1 MFYTNNRLRALAMG
15 LALGLAP
22 LPFSGGHAQA
32 ATAEAGQQQYD
43 IAAGPLNTVLA
54 RFADISG
61 SLIAGNLQLAADKQS
76 PGVSGRFTPD
86 QALSRILEGTG
97 LVADREPDGAYVLR
111 DAQGGGPSRLSPVSV
126 TAPTGYSVQNSLSY
140 DRDTIEAL
148 RPRDMKELFK
158 KESSVAVGGSI
169 PINQKVYVRGVEETA
184 MLVTVDGARQNNKV
198 FHHNAT
204 NLIDPSLLKATRAS
218 AGVAAAD
225 DGPGAVGGSLAY
237 DTVDVGDLLAPG
249 DPVGG
254 FVDGGY
260 QSNGDTVTT
269 AGSVFGRANGFEALG
284 YVKHTDGNDYEDGN
298 GDTAPFTAP
307 ALLSGLAKIAYQGD
321 GPSRFE
327 LSHET
332 VNDEAARPYRANF
345 AGLDGGRPVP
355 DSRIYDLTRDN
366 TVFNYS
372 RDTGEGYWNPEVTL
386 AHNETELE
394 TREVPLA
401 APDTT
406 IVYTGITESLSA
418 TLKNVFHTR
427 LASVSTGIDYY
438 DDSAIFRFEGDP
450 DLEENAQN
458 TGAFLQVRQPIG
470 HKLDLSYG
478 VRYDQ
483 QDFTGTDDSEHDDS
497 GVSSNVFAEFFIN
510 DHLSLN
516 AGYADVWGGTAL
528 AENFILN
535 GAWDYG
541 DQRPVEAYNH
551 TFGGKA
557 NWNGVFAEANRFETR
572 ISNGRV
578 PSFSAG
584 PNEVADFDIE
594 GYDLSLGYAGRRGE
608 IVVKYANIESEKDG
622 EPATSFDGNYFT
634 APLGEIITV
643 SGLYAFTE
651 WRTELGMST
660 EITLDNDA
668 LEDVGN
674 EQEGYTVVD
683 VYAAYRPIPDLS
695 LRLSVDNVTNE
706 AYTDRASYGQEF
718 ATVDTLLEPGRSF
731 GLSAR
736 YDF

>member
-1 MFYTNNRLRALAMG
+1 MFYTSNRLRALAVG
-15 LALGLAP
+15 LVLGLAP
-22 LPFSGGHAQA
+22 LPILSVSAHAA
-32 ATAEAGQQQYD
+32 ATDDAARQYD
-43 IAAGPLNTVLA
+43 IPAGPLNTVLT
-54 RFADISG
+54 RFADVSG

-76 PGVSGRFTPD
+76 QGVSGSFTPD
-86 QALSRILEGTG
+86 QALARILAGTG
-97 LVADREPDGAYVLR
+97 LVADRGPEGAYVLR
-111 DAQGGGPSRLSPVSV
+111 DAGTRGPSRLAPVSV
-126 TAPTGYSVQNSLSY
+126 TAPTRYSVQNSLSY

-148 RPRDMKELFK
+148 RPQDMKDLFK

-225 DGPGAVGGSLAY
+225 DGPGALGGSLAFE
-237 DTVDVGDLLAPG
+237 TVDVGDLLAPG

-254 FVDGGY
+254 FLDGRY
-260 QSNGDTVTT
+260 ATNGDTVTT

-307 ALLSGLAKIAYQGD
+307 ALLSGLAKLAYQGD

-345 AGLDGGRPVP
+345 AGLEGGRPVP

-372 RDTGEGYWNPEVTL
+372 RHTGRGYWNPELTL

-394 TREVPLA
+394 TREIPLS

-418 TLKNVFHTR
+418 TLKNVIHTG
-427 LASVSTGIDYY
+427 LASVSTGVDYY
-438 DDSAIFRFEGDP
+438 DDSAVFRFEGDP

-458 TGAFLQVRQPIG
+458 TGVFLQVRQPIG
-470 HKLDLSYG
+470 QRLDLSYG
-478 VRYDQ
+478 VRHDQ
-483 QDFTGTDDSEHDDS
+483 QDFTGTDDSEHSDS
-497 GVSSNVFAEFFIN
+497 GVSSNVFAEFFVN
-510 DHLSLN
+510 DHIALN

-541 DQRPVEAYNH
+541 DQKPVEAYNH

-557 NWNGVFAEANRFETR
+557 DWNGFFAEANRFETR
-572 ISNGRV
+572 IRNGRV
-578 PSFSAG
+578 PSFSDG

-594 GYDLSLGYAGRRGE
+594 GYDVSLGYTGQRGE
-608 IVVKYANIESEKDG
+608 VSVKYANIESEKDG
-622 EPATSFDGNYFT
+622 EPATSFDGTYFT
-634 APLGEIITV
+634 APLGEIVTV
-643 SGLYAFTE
+643 SAAYAF
-651 WRTELGMST
+651 RALPLELGMTT
-660 EITLDNDA
+660 EIALDNDA
-668 LEDVGN
+668 LEAVGN

-683 VYAAYRPIPDLS
+683 VYADYQATRDLS
-695 LRLSVDNVTNE
+695 LRLSVENVGDD

-731 GLSAR
+731 ALSAR

>member
-1 MFYTNNRLRALAMG
+1 VFYTNNRLRALAVG

-22 LPFSGGHAQA
+22 LPFPGGHAQA
-32 ATAEAGQQQYD
+32 ATAEAGQQQYN
-43 IAAGPLNTVLA
+43 IAAGPLNTVLT
-54 RFADISG
+54 RFADVSG

-76 PGVSGRFTPD
+76 QGVSGSFTPD
-86 QALSRILEGTG
+86 QALARILAGTG
-97 LVADREPDGAYVLR
+97 LVADRDPDGAYVLQ
-111 DAQGGGPSRLSPVSV
+111 DAEAAGTNKLSPVSV
-126 TAPTGYSVQNSLSY
+126 TAPTQYSVQNSLSY
-140 DRDTIEAL
+140 DRGRIEAL
-148 RPRDMKELFK
+148 QPQDMKDLFK
-158 KESSVAVGGSI
+158 NESSVSVGGSI

-225 DGPGAVGGSLAY
+225 DGPGALGGSLAY
-237 DTVDVGDLLAPG
+237 ETVDVGDLLAPG
-249 DPVGG
+249 DSLGG
-254 FVDGGY
+254 FLDGRY
-260 QSNGDTVTT
+260 ASNGDTVTS

-284 YVKHTDGNDYEDGN
+284 YVKHTDGNDYQDGN

-355 DSRIYDLTRDN
+355 DSRIYDLTREN

-372 RDTGEGYWNPEVTL
+372 RDTGEGYWNPKVTL

-394 TREVPLA
+394 TREVPLS

-427 LASVSTGIDYY
+427 LASVSTGVDYY
-438 DDSAIFRFEGDP
+438 DDSAVFRFEGDP

-458 TGAFLQVRQPIG
+458 TGAFLQVRQPVG
-470 HKLDLSYG
+470 DKLDLSYG

-497 GVSSNVFAEFFIN
+497 GVSSNVFAEFFVN
-510 DHLSLN
+510 DHLSFN

-541 DQRPVEAYNH
+541 DQKPVEAYNH

-557 NWNGVFAEANRFETR
+557 DWNGFFAETNRFETR

-578 PSFSAG
+578 PSFSDG

-594 GYDLSLGYAGRRGE
+594 GYDVSLGYIGQRGE
-608 IVVKYANIESEKDG
+608 VSVKYANIESEKDG

-634 APLGEIITV
+634 APLGEIITI
-643 SGLYAFTE
+643 SGAFRMPTLAL
-651 WRTELGMST
+651 ELGMST

-668 LEDVGN
+668 LEAAGN

-683 VYAAYRPIPDLS
+683 LYADYQATRNLS
-695 LRLSVDNVTNE
+695 LRLSVDNVGDE
-706 AYTDRASYGQEF
+706 DYTDRASYGQEF

-731 GLSAR
+731 ALSAR
-736 YDF
+736 YGF

>member
-1 MFYTNNRLRALAMG
+1 MFYTSNRLRALAVG
-15 LALGLAP
+15 LVLGLAP
-22 LPFSGGHAQA
+22 LPILSVSAQA
-32 ATAEAGQQQYD
+32 AATDAAARQYD
-43 IAAGPLNTVLA
+43 IPAGPLNTVLT
-54 RFADISG
+54 RFADVSG
-61 SLIAGNLQLAADKQS
+61 SLIAGNLRLAADKQS
-76 PGVSGRFTPD
+76 QGVSGSFTPD
-86 QALSRILEGTG
+86 QALARILAGTG
-97 LVADREPDGAYVLR
+97 LVADRGPDGAYVLR
-111 DAQGGGPSRLSPVSV
+111 DAGTRGTSRLAPVSV
-126 TAPTGYSVQNSLSY
+126 TAPTQYSVQNSLSY

-148 RPRDMKELFK
+148 RPQDMKDLFK
-158 KESSVAVGGSI
+158 KESSVAVGGSM

-225 DGPGAVGGSLAY
+225 DGPGALGGSLAY
-237 DTVDVGDLLAPG
+237 ETVDVGDVLAPG
-249 DPVGG
+249 DALGG
-254 FVDGGY
+254 FLDGRY
-260 QSNGDTVTT
+260 ATNGSTVTS
-269 AGSVFGRANGFEALG
+269 AGSVFGRADGFEALG
-284 YVKHTDGNDYEDGN
+284 YVKHTDGDDYEDGN

-345 AGLDGGRPVP
+345 AGLEGGRPVP

-366 TVFNYS
+366 TVLNYS
-372 RDTGEGYWNPEVTL
+372 RDTGRGYWNPELTL

-394 TREVPLA
+394 TREIPLS

-427 LASVSTGIDYY
+427 LASVSTGVDYY
-438 DDSAIFRFEGDP
+438 DDSAVFRFEGDP

-483 QDFTGTDDSEHDDS
+483 QDFTGTDDSEHDDA
-497 GVSSNVFAEFFIN
+497 GVSSNVFAEFFVN
-510 DHLSLN
+510 DHLSFN

-541 DQRPVEAYNH
+541 DQKPVDAYNH
-551 TFGGKA
+551 TVGGRA
-557 NWNGVFAEANRFETR
+557 DWNGFFAEANRFETR

-578 PSFSAG
+578 PSFSVG
-584 PNEVADFDIE
+584 PNEVADFNIE
-594 GYDLSLGYAGRRGE
+594 GYDVALGYTGQRGE
-608 IVVKYANIESEKDG
+608 VSVKYANIESEKDG

-634 APLGEIITV
+634 APLGEIITIN
-643 SGLYAFTE
+643 GAFSL
-651 WRTELGMST
+651 RSLPLALGMTT
-660 EITLDNDA
+660 EIALDNDA
-668 LEDVGN
+668 LEAVGN

-683 VYAAYRPIPDLS
+683 VYAEYQATRNLS
-695 LRLSVDNVTNE
+695 LRLSVDNVGDE
-706 AYTDRASYGQEF
+706 DYTDRASYGQEF
-718 ATVDTLLEPGRSF
+718 ATVDTLLEPGRAF
-731 GLSAR
+731 ALSAR
-736 YDF
+736 YGF